1 VLKGN
6 VDKAKEIDKIYD
18 VLYELILET
27 GELISVYPLSEK
39 EIGNLIWPL
48 HHRIRM
54 EGVKI

>member
-1 VLKGN
+1 MLKGN

-27 GELISVYPLSEK
+27 GELISVYPLSEE